1 MIDIAWKNMWMRKS
15 RTILTI
21 TGVAFCL
28 MLLIMIT
35 SITILVENDMNNS
48 LAQHVGQMYVRSP
61 SPGGIGA
68 EFPPISSSI
77 PEKNATEVLNLNE
90 IQEDINLERSCPI
103 LFVSLAP
110 APWPGAPPMLGVGIP
125 TGKEKAFIGDT
136 KAKYGNNAFSQNET
150 EKVIIG
156 NIRAEWYG
164 VKLGDNISVMGKN
177 LTVIGVLEP
186 TNNMLLDQAVV
197 MPIDYAQE
205 LFNRQDS
212 VSCVLITAKEIE
224 KVESIAS
231 EIEKAFP
238 NLEVMTQKDIVKIIN
253 NALANQQIFMDMIN
267 NTVMIVAVVMI
278 ITVMVMA
285 VTERTREIGTLRA
298 IGASRFTILGTIM
311 AESLF
316 ISLIAYVIGLL
327 FGIFLMGAWWGG
339 VQTYLEFIGEE
350 PQLLIRMFI
359 IIVAVAVL
367 AGLYP
372 AYKATRISPL
382 EALRYE

>member
-35 SITILVENDMNNS
+35 SITILVENDLNNS
-48 LAQHVGQMYVRSP
+48 LAQHVGQMYVHSP
-61 SPGGIGA
+61 SPSGVGV

-77 PEKNATEVLNLNE
+77 PEENATEVLNLSK
-90 IQEDINLERSCPI
+90 IQYGINLERSCPI

-125 TGKEKAFIGDT
+125 TGKKKAFIGNT
-136 KAKYGNNAFSQNET
+136 KAKYGNNTFSQNET
-150 EKVIIG
+150 GKVIIG

-177 LTVIGVLEP
+177 LTVVGVLEP
-186 TNNMLLDQAVV
+186 TNNMLVDQAVI
-197 MPIDYAQE
+197 MPLDYAQE
-205 LFNRQDS
+205 LFNRQGS
-212 VSCVLITAKEIE
+212 VSCVLITAKEVG
-224 KVESIAS
+224 KVESIAT
-231 EIEKAFP
+231 EIEDAFP
-238 NLEVMTQKDIVKIIN
+238 NLEVMTQKDMVKIIN
-253 NALANQQIFMDMIN
+253 DALANQQMFMGMIN
-267 NTVMIVAVVMI
+267 NTVIIVAIVVI
-278 ITVMVMA
+278 TTVMVMT
-285 VTERTREIGTLRA
+285 VTERTKEIGTLRA
-298 IGASRFTILGTIM
+298 IGAKRSTILGIIM
-311 AESLF
+311 IESLF
-316 ISLIAYVIGLL
+316 ISLIAYLIGIVIS
-327 FGIFLMGAWWGG
+327 IFLMGSWWGS
-339 VQTYLEFIGEE
+339 VSIYLEFIGEE
-350 PQLLIRMFI
+350 PQLLVRMFI

>member
-48 LAQHVGQMYVRSP
+48 LAQHVGQMYVHSP
-61 SPGGIGA
+61 SPSGVGM
-68 EFPPISSSI
+68 EFPPTSSSI
-77 PEKNATEVLNLNE
+77 PEKNATEVLNLSK
-90 IQEDINLERSCPI
+90 IQEDINPERSCQI

-110 APWPGAPPMLGVGIP
+110 PPWPGAPSMLGVGIP
-125 TGKEKAFIGDT
+125 TGKEKAFIGDA
-136 KAKYGNNAFSQNET
+136 KSKYGNNAFSQNET
-150 EKVIIG
+150 GKVIIG

-164 VKLGDNISVMGKN
+164 VKLEDNISVMGKN
-177 LTVIGVLEP
+177 LTVVGILEP
-186 TNNMLLDQAVV
+186 TNNMLLDQAVI
-197 MPIDYAQE
+197 MSLDYAQE
-205 LFNRQDS
+205 LFNRQGL

-238 NLEVMTQKDIVKIIN
+238 NLEVMTQKDMVKIIN

-267 NTVMIVAVVMI
+267 NTAMIVAVVMI

-311 AESLF
+311 TESMF

-339 VQTYLEFIGEE
+339 VQTYLEFIKEE

-367 AGLYP
+367 SGLYP